1 MIDINFIRNF
11 PDKFDEKQ
19 KMRGAS
25 IKSSEVLSLDEAVR
39 ENRTK
44 LQTLQA
50 KRNALSLEKNPDESL
65 RNQVKEIK
73 KEIQDVNDVLES
85 LETKQDELMLNIP
98 NIISDDVEYGESDA
112 DNTEIRRV
120 GKMRQFDFE
129 PKSHD
134 DVASALNV
142 MHFDIAA
149 RISGS
154 RFSVLSDKLAKLERG
169 LVNFMLNM
177 HTSEYGYREF
187 SVPFLVKDIAL
198 LGTGQLPKFKED
210 LFKTVDNFWLI
221 PTAEVY
227 LTNLYREKILS
238 VDNLPIRLV
247 AFTACFRSEA
257 GAAGR
262 DTKGI
267 IRQHQFGKVELVSIV
282 NQEKSY
288 EELERMTNVAEE
300 VLKRLGLHYRVVKL
314 CSKDIGFSS
323 AKTYDIEVWMPGQNR
338 FVEISSCSNC
348 LDFQARR
355 MKMRIKTQDGM
366 MFANTLNGSG
376 VAVGRLIAALIENY
390 QTKDGHIEI
399 PDVLVPYTGFSII

>member
-11 PDKFDEKQ
+11 PDKFDKKQ
-19 KMRGAS
+19 EMRGAY
-25 IKSSEVLSLDEAVR
+25 IKASDVLSVDKSVR

-44 LQTLQA
+44 LQKLQA
-50 KRNALSLEKNPDESL
+50 ERNALSLEQNPDESL
-65 RNQVKEIK
+65 RNRVKEIK
-73 KEIQDVNDVLES
+73 KEIQNINDILTNLEA
-85 LETKQDELMLNIP
+85 KQTELMMNIP
-98 NIISDDVEYGESDA
+98 NVISDDVEYGETDA
-112 DNTEIRRV
+112 DNKEVRKV
-120 GKMRQFDFE
+120 GEMRKFDFQ

-134 DVASALNV
+134 DVASALHV

-169 LVNFMLNM
+169 LVNFMLDM

-238 VDNLPIRLV
+238 LSELPIRLV

-267 IRQHQFGKVELVSIV
+267 IRQHQFGKVELVSV
-282 NQEKSY
+282 VSPEKSY
-288 EELERMTNVAEE
+288 EELERMTSIAEE

-355 MKMRIKTQDGM
+355 MKMRIKTQDGTM
-366 MFANTLNGSG
+366 LANTLNGSG

-390 QTKDGHIEI
+390 QTKDGHISI
-399 PDVLVPYTGFSII
+399 PNALVPYVGFSVI